1 MATTTPAN
9 LRPNE
14 FIPGKLPGNDYAFK
28 NCLFLSTKDYGALL
42 DTAGGRQPLFV
53 KAKGLVLRVEP
64 LNAMRISEIGASA
77 MQKEAMRVSK
87 IDTIILDPV
96 RVKDENPLGSA
107 ECTIEVIFIN

>member
-1 MATTTPAN
+1 MATATPAN

-14 FIPGKLPGNDYAFK
+14 FVPGKLPGNDYAFK
-28 NCLFLSTKDYGALL
+28 NCLFLANKDYSAMLN
-42 DTAGGRQPLFV
+42 TAGGGKPLFV
-53 KAKGLVLRVEP
+53 KAKGLIMRVEP

-87 IDTIILDPV
+87 IDTIILDPI